1 MMRNP
6 LSKKITGIEPSGIRK
21 FFDLVSEMP
30 DAISLGV
37 GEPDF
42 DTPWR
47 IREEGIYTLEQGKTF
62 YTSNA
67 GLKDLKIEISKYLE
81 RKIHVEYD
89 PDHEIMVTVGGSEG
103 IDVALRAML
112 DPGDEVLIP
121 QPSYVSYDP
130 CTILADGVP
139 VSIPLKNENEFKLTK
154 EELEAVITPKTKILV
169 MPFPNNPTGAIMT
182 REELEPIA
190 EVVKEYDLYDQV
202 FRPVEHPEIFRV
214 RPCIWSGIYRREW
227 LLENH
232 VSFAETPGASYQDT
246 GFAFKVWASAER
258 ALLVRDAYLHY
269 RTDNANSS
277 VKAAAKI
284 YCICDEFKSIEEFL
298 EKRPELKEE
307 LEKPV
312 ISLKYISYRWN
323 LFRLTMEF
331 KYAFLERM
339 HKELS
344 EAKNR
349 GLFDKKYFTEK
360 EWTDI
365 NRLVDDMDAFF
376 DETFRKELLRFGSE
390 AELAKAL
397 KKSENKVTKLQ
408 KKIDDMENSSSLK
421 IGRAITF
428 VPRKLKKMLH

>member
-1 MMRNP
+1 MYLLRKHRVLP
-6 LSKKITGIEPSGIRK
+6 IR
-21 FFDLVSEMP
+21 
-30 DAISLGV
+30 I
-37 GEPDF
+37 
-42 DTPWR
+42 
-47 IREEGIYTLEQGKTF
+47 QGLR
-62 YTSNA
+62 
-67 GLKDLKIEISKYLE
+67 LKYGQV
-81 RKIHVEYD
+81 RKEH
-89 PDHEIMVTVGGSEG
+89 
-103 IDVALRAML
+103 
-112 DPGDEVLIP
+112 
-121 QPSYVSYDP
+121 
-130 CTILADGVP
+130 CW
-139 VSIPLKNENEFKLTK
+139 F
-154 EELEAVITPKTKILV
+154 V
-169 MPFPNNPTGAIMT
+169 MPTFIIAQIM
-182 REELEPIA
+182 P
-190 EVVKEYDLYDQV
+190 
-202 FRPVEHPEIFRV
+202 
-214 RPCIWSGIYRREW
+214 
-227 LLENH
+227 
-232 VSFAETPGASYQDT
+232 
-246 GFAFKVWASAER
+246 
-258 ALLVRDAYLHY
+258 
-269 RTDNANSS
+269 NSS

-397 KKSENKVTKLQ
+397 KKSENKVIKLQ

>member
-1 MMRNP
+1 MYRHSNH
-6 LSKKITGIEPSGIRK
+6 SKASCKIMTDQEEWKMAKVSILMPACNVEK
-21 FFDLVSEMP
+21 FLKECMDSV
-30 DAISLGV
+30 V
-37 GEPDF
+37 NQ
-42 DTPWR
+42 T
-47 IREEGIYTLEQGKTF
+47 
-62 YTSNA
+62 
-67 GLKDLKIEISKYLE
+67 LKDIEIICIDDGSRDSTGNILDEYAQKDN
-81 RKIHVEYD
+81 RIKVIHKANSGYGHSMNVGLQNATGEY
-89 PDHEIMVTVGGSEG
+89 IG
-103 IDVALRAML
+103 IIETDDFADFNMFDELYKAAKENHADV
-112 DPGDEVLIP
+112 VKSNYY
-121 QPSYVSYDP
+121 SYVSQP
-130 CTILADGVP
+130 
-139 VSIPLKNENEFKLTK
+139 
-154 EELEAVITPKTKILV
+154 
-169 MPFPNNPTGAIMT
+169 
-182 REELEPIA
+182 EPQSTYY
-190 EVVKEYDLYDQV
+190 EVLKEYDLYDQV

>member
-1 MMRNP
+1 MAKVSILMPACNV
-6 LSKKITGIEPSGIRK
+6 EK
-21 FFDLVSEMP
+21 FLKECMDSV
-30 DAISLGV
+30 V
-37 GEPDF
+37 NQ
-42 DTPWR
+42 T
-47 IREEGIYTLEQGKTF
+47 
-62 YTSNA
+62 
-67 GLKDLKIEISKYLE
+67 LKDIEIICIDDGSRDSTGNILDEYAQKDN
-81 RKIHVEYD
+81 RIKVIHKANSGYGHSMNVGLQNATGEY
-89 PDHEIMVTVGGSEG
+89 IG
-103 IDVALRAML
+103 IIETDDFADLNMFDELYKAAKENHADV
-112 DPGDEVLIP
+112 VKSNYY
-121 QPSYVSYDP
+121 SYVSQP
-130 CTILADGVP
+130 
-139 VSIPLKNENEFKLTK
+139 
-154 EELEAVITPKTKILV
+154 
-169 MPFPNNPTGAIMT
+169 
-182 REELEPIA
+182 EPQSTYY
-190 EVVKEYDLYDQV
+190 EVLKEYDLYDQV

-344 EAKNR
+344 EAKNK

-365 NRLVDDMDAFF
+365 NRLVDDMDAFLMKHF
-376 DETFRKELLRFGSE
+376 EKNCSGLE
-390 AELAKAL
+390 AKQ
-397 KKSENKVTKLQ
+397 NW
-408 KKIDDMENSSSLK
+408 
-421 IGRAITF
+421 R
-428 VPRKLKKMLH
+428 RH